1 MRRPCGE
8 DRFEHLTYF
17 IRLNK
22 RIIIFK
28 MGAATDCTMEFLTMV
43 TPKPPRAWYGN
54 AGDATEQKAGDTA
67 KKNAGEATEEAG
79 TQDGCSEGDKSKDAG
94 SASEE
99 DAGSEGDKL
108 GVQVVFE
115 ADEEGEETTLNAKED
130 TETDTWYGYVRWV
143 YERPPQ

>member
-1 MRRPCGE
+1 
-8 DRFEHLTYF
+8 
-17 IRLNK
+17 
-22 RIIIFK
+22 
-28 MGAATDCTMEFLTMV
+28 MV